1 VVSDAGWAAA
11 VADLR
16 AEVAELRAVLAAR
29 DQRIT
34 ELEKLLEEARRAG
47 KRQAAPFSKGDPKP
61 EPARSGRKSGKA
73 HGRHGHRMAPT
84 TVDRELE
91 APAPLVCPHC
101 GGDTELERIADQY
114 QTDLPDPE
122 PVVTRFRVH
131 IRRCRHCGHRVQ
143 GRHLEQTS
151 DALGAAAAQI
161 GPHLKG
167 LAALLHYGMGLSFG
181 RVAALMARWGVPVT
195 AGAIC
200 QASQT
205 TGTALEPTTRAMKQA
220 LADAGQVTMDETGWR
235 ISGRSAWLWVATSV
249 TVTVFVVADGRGFEQ
264 ACDLVEADYGGV
276 IVRDGWGPY
285 RRYTQARHQSCAAH
299 VLRRCHEMQ
308 QDLPGW
314 ARSTPR
320 RVANLLTEALDA
332 RDLSKRKR
340 QAAAVD
346 IAERFDLL
354 LEEAQPHEANR
365 KLIKHLTNE
374 RTALLTFLD
383 LPGIDATNW
392 RGEQAIRPGV
402 VNRKTSGGNRSDRGA
417 ETQGRIMSL
426 LRTAHQQ
433 GADAVDLLV
442 GLARA
447 PTPYVVPLAL
457 PGAHLT

>member
-1 VVSDAGWAAA
+1 
-11 VADLR
+11 
-16 AEVAELRAVLAAR
+16 VAELRAALAAR
-29 DQRIT
+29 DQRII

-61 EPARSGRKSGKA
+61 EPAQPGRKSGTA
-73 HGRHGHRMAPT
+73 QGRHGHRMAPT
-84 TVDRELE
+84 TADREVE

-122 PVVTRFRVH
+122 PVITRFRVH
-131 IRRCRHCGHRVQ
+131 VRRCRDCGRRVQ

-161 GPHLKG
+161 GPHLKA
-167 LAALLHYGMGLSFG
+167 LAALLHYGMGVSFG

-205 TGTALEPTTRAMKQA
+205 TGTALEPTTRAMKRS
-220 LADAGQVTMDETGWR
+220 LAAARQVTMDETGWR
-235 ISGRSAWLWVATSV
+235 ICGRSAWLWVATSV
-249 TVTVFVVADGRGFEQ
+249 TVTVFVVADGRGFEE
-264 ACDLVEADYGGV
+264 ACDLVAADYAGV
-276 IVRDGWGPY
+276 VVRDGWGPY
-285 RRYTQARHQSCAAH
+285 RQYTQARHQSCLAH

-308 QDLPGW
+308 QDLPAW

-320 RVANLLTEALDA
+320 RVAGLLSEALAA
-332 RDLSKRKR
+332 RDLPKRKR

-346 IAERFDLL
+346 IGERLDLL
-354 LEEAQPHEANR
+354 LEQPQPHDANR
-365 KLIKHLTNE
+365 KLVKHLTNE

-417 ETQGRIMSL
+417 ETQGRIMSV

-433 GADAVDLLV
+433 GADAVTLLV

-447 PTPYVVPLAL
+447 PTPHVVPLAL
-457 PGAHLT
+457 PGANLT

>member
-1 VVSDAGWAAA
+1 
-11 VADLR
+11 
-16 AEVAELRAVLAAR
+16 
-29 DQRIT
+29 
-34 ELEKLLEEARRAG
+34 
-47 KRQAAPFSKGDPKP
+47 
-61 EPARSGRKSGKA
+61 
-73 HGRHGHRMAPT
+73 
-84 TVDRELE
+84 
-91 APAPLVCPHC
+91 
-101 GGDTELERIADQY
+101 
-114 QTDLPDPE
+114 
-122 PVVTRFRVH
+122 
-131 IRRCRHCGHRVQ
+131 
-143 GRHLEQTS
+143 
-151 DALGAAAAQI
+151 
-161 GPHLKG
+161 
-167 LAALLHYGMGLSFG
+167 LHYGMGLSFG
-181 RVAALMARWGVPVT
+181 RVAALMVRWGVPVT

-200 QASQT
+200 QASQS
-205 TGTALEPTTRAMKQA
+205 TGAALEPTTRAMKLA
-220 LADAGQVTMDETGWR
+220 LADAGQVTMDEIGWR
-235 ISGRSAWLWVATSV
+235 VSGRSAWLWVATSV

-264 ACDLVEADYGGV
+264 ACDLVGADYPGV

-320 RVANLLTEALDA
+320 RVAGLLSEALDA
-332 RDLSKRKR
+332 RDLPKRKR
-340 QAAAVD
+340 QAAAAD
-346 IAERFDLL
+346 IGERLELL
-354 LEEAQPHEANR
+354 LEEAQPHDANR
-365 KLIKHLTNE
+365 KLVKHLTNE

-433 GADAVDLLV
+433 GADAVALLV

-447 PTPYVVPLAL
+447 PTPCVVPLAL